1 MTLLPVRI
9 DEDTL
14 GEELYD
20 LLFALTKNHE
30 GKFLPYQD
38 VSAFDVLFERIL
50 RKLSYFYHS
59 NPHDMGEDAGN
70 RLIQILKE
78 VGTDDEMFPEYE
90 IKKVKQVIESV

>member
-1 MTLLPVRI
+1 MRLMDHACSIRKYSDFTPANNLPN
-9 DEDTL
+9 DT
-14 GEELYD
+14 
-20 LLFALTKNHE
+20 
-30 GKFLPYQD
+30 
-38 VSAFDVLFERIL
+38 AFDVLFERIL